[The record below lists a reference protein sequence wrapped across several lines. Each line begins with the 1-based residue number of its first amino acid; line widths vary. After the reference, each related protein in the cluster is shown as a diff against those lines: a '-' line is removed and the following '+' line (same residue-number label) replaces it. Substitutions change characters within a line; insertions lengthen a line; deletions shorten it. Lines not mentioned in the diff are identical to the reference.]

1 MEIGPGNTPESRG
14 KASHQATSLLRA
26 PESYPGEEPA
36 RDPIDHHSGLTMAPV
51 SYAPPQFVK
60 LRVEVPVF
68 QTVGM
73 PCTMVIDVP
82 AVPPQTATSALP
94 GSCLVSVRRP
104 WHGKPRIPDL
114 ICGLGILVSM
124 LYLLAITALTPSL
137 IASHPMLRGRSRLV
151 RGAARR
157 VRVPA
162 RSMGYRSRR
171 SDCPVCGRHAR
182 TGGGDC
188 ANASRVACMA
198 DGEAAQQPLGCNQ
211 PLSGTGR
218 RSAHRK
224 RALRAGHAGCCARLP
239 WGDLHSGP

>member
-1 MEIGPGNTPESRG
+1 MEIGPGNTPESRET
-14 KASHQATSLLRA
+14 ASHQATPLLRA
-26 PESYPGEEPA
+26 PESYPGGEPA
-36 RDPIDHHSGLTMAPV
+36 RDPMDHHSGLMMAPV
-51 SYAPPQFVK
+51 SRELCATPIHQASGRSTCFPN
-60 LRVEVPVF
+60 
-68 QTVGM
+68 TVGM

-82 AVPPQTATSALP
+82 AVPLQTATSARP

-104 WHGKPRIPDL
+104 WHVKPRIPDL
-114 ICGLGILVSM
+114 ICGLGILVSV

-137 IASHPMLRGRSRLV
+137 IASHPMRRGRSRPV

-162 RSMGYRSRR
+162 RPAGCRSRR

-188 ANASRVACMA
+188 ANASHVACMA

-218 RSAHRK
+218 RSAQ
-224 RALRAGHAGCCARLP
+224 A
-239 WGDLHSGP
+239 ST